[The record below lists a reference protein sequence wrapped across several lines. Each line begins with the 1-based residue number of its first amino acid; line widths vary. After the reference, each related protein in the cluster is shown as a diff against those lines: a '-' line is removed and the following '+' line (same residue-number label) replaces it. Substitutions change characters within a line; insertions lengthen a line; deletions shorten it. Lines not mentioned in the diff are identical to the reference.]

1 MVWPSPGGRGR
12 TCRAQPVEIVGIAS
26 KKLHYGYGLINQA
39 GNRLLGDAQLME
51 RPARCDAF
59 LKETTV
65 ENNDILEKIEKAMSM
80 ARIYL
85 DDQYEFLEV
94 TEPLRDAVKLLLLK
108 EKQ

>member
-1 MVWPSPGGRGR
+1 ML
-12 TCRAQPVEIVGIAS
+12 GIAS
-26 KKLHYGYGLINQA
+26 EKLHYGYGIINQA

-51 RPARCDAF
+51 RPAGCDAF

-85 DDQYEFLEV
+85 HDEYEFLEV
-94 TEPLRDAVKLLLLK
+94 AEPLRDAVKLLLLK
-108 EKQ
+108 GKQ